1 MAGHTDWI
9 RSIKIATYTHT
20 HEEGGHQRDYGF
32 QDGDLMIATASQ
44 DKYIR
49 IWKVS
54 STSASAALDKK
65 AGTTHT
71 DEQEQ
76 TSSGTADFDAQM
88 IDAMD
93 SLMGTQLS
101 TKAHVFE
108 SGGYDDCNRPDTSRV
123 TYSAM
128 LDAIL
133 LGHDDWVLSVNWQP
147 SLLQIGSLS
156 FDFILYMKIQPNS
169 IMISSIL

>member
-54 STSASAALDKK
+54 STSASAALEKNKK
-65 AGTTHT
+65 AGTTDTEEH
-71 DEQEQ
+71 EQ

-93 SLMGTQLS
+93 SLRGTQLS
-101 TKAHVFE
+101 TKAHIFE
-108 SGGYDDCNRPDTSRV
+108 SRGYDDCSRPDASSV

-147 SLLQIGSLS
+147 SLLQAGRLS
-156 FDFILYMKIQPNS
+156 FFFCLYMKI
-169 IMISSIL
+169 